1 VLYRPPLKAGTL
13 LLWFGPPL
21 ALIVAGL
28 MLLRRL
34 RRANDAPAVAALS
47 DAERARARALLGE
60 GDDGDRATH
69 DERSRA

>member
-1 VLYRPPLKAGTL
+1 
-13 LLWFGPPL
+13 
-21 ALIVAGL
+21 